1 MGKDENG
8 VNEEWSGKGKSG
20 KKVREKELSQSEKG
34 VSAVECREKGRV
46 REQSVTEWYV

>member
-8 VNEEWSGKGKSG
+8 VNEEWVGKGKSG

-34 VSAVECREKGRV
+34 LVQWSAERRDE
-46 REQSVTEWYV
+46 